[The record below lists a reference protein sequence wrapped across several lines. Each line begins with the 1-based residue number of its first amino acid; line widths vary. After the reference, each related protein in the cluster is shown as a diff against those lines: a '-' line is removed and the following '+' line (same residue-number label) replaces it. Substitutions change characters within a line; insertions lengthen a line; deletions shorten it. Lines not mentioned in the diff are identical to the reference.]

1 MKLYQTRGIVFRT
14 LKYSESSII
23 ADIYTLGKG
32 LKSYIV
38 SGVRPGKTGGK
49 ATLLR
54 PLNILTIVAYET
66 DGDKLSRLKE
76 MSLEKH
82 YQKIHLDIITSSMA
96 IFMLEVCRNALTE
109 REAHESLYNFIE
121 DWLHFLDTTDNYSPG
136 YHLLFMTELSHHLGF
151 GPMSNY
157 SSESPLFDL
166 LEGSFCD
173 VAADHRYFIEADR
186 AKLFYEL
193 CQYNRN
199 SIYSWQ
205 PPKGQRNLLAEDLI
219 LYFRLHIPGFKDL
232 KSFHVLKQVL

>member
-1 MKLYQTRGIVFRT
+1 MNLYKTRGIVFRT

-23 ADIYTLGKG
+23 ADIYTLEKG

-66 DGDKLSRLKE
+66 GGDKLSRLKE

-109 REAHESLYNFIE
+109 REAHDALYKFIE
-121 DWLHFLDTTDNYSPG
+121 DWLHFLDTTDRYAPG
-136 YHLLFMTELSHHLGF
+136 YHLLFMAELSHYLGF

-157 SSESPLFDL
+157 SAGSPVFDL

-173 VAADHRYFIEADR
+173 TASDQRYFIEPER
-186 AKLFYEL
+186 AKHFYEL
-193 CQYNRN
+193 CQLNRDN
-199 SIYSWQ
+199 ISLWQ
-205 PPKGQRNLLAEDLI
+205 PPKGLRNLLAEDFI
-219 LYFRLHIPGFKDL
+219 LYYRLHIPGFKDL